1 MIFVFIVGVLVLVFS
16 FLTKEENLPREYQS
30 TTLTNITTGL
40 LNSISTTPQV
50 EFMIDKNDTIYQENL
65 AKLRACQKIDELDYQ
80 AIVDK
85 VNTINHSFGLL
96 HNSHFKNRYT
106 LSMQSVIDN
115 ICNAG
120 ENGVYVTRALSLL
133 SNQEALKNLIWYEEI
148 SSTEIT
154 APYVEMPK
162 HWITTANPWLGFDG
176 CIYMENT
183 KINGTEKTKK
193 PDLVVVEANNY
204 KRDGLCS
211 RPQIYTKNNTDSQI
225 KEVVSIGEYAPP
237 KMDAQFMKLGGMIGN
252 ITRVNQKSLSI
263 SYNGNDVPMGH
274 SAKITIDP
282 DIQII
287 SQQLADCFTARDQNS
302 KICENI
308 LKSTKLSQT
317 INNQPEKALVRKVAI
332 AVVDVPT
339 GKIDALASSMSP
351 CTASDYGL
359 IKKDDCE
366 PIPKLWRYNYSSEPN
381 KNENQAIYWEY
392 MPASTIKP
400 IQALALYRS
409 YPQVFST
416 HKNKLTEIMA
426 QSDTRGLLDVMTCHK
441 GSMTEPYLKD
451 ACKAL
456 TATYQAAKDLGYNT
470 QCDVEN
476 GRCGYRDVLKDM
488 PLHSTYNNPVFYG
501 RLMVDIKSVTTE
513 DGKFVSMSPI
523 SGLDNISPTVYAER
537 KAVNDNDWLGRKEG
551 VELGR
556 FGTLNEALWESMGQ
570 GNALATPLAVASMT
584 RNLLAAADGQS
595 PKSAYLVEDWWNL
608 RGETLKIEGE
618 KPLPE
623 ESISWHAKMVTRVK
637 NTIYSWFP
645 SLQPQSQEKQSSIV
659 STDDD
664 LVPMT
669 ITKMEAQAVANLFTE
684 GHQNKLGYTSHDACL
699 PVFGEYCQ
707 QTLIDDRKI
716 FTKTGTPTFIYK
728 SRDEIIGACD
738 ILDINKMNDA
748 NYRKENGSLIQRCSQ
763 RPIKWHI
770 LGISQQGDEKKWQK
784 VIVVLV
790 DRNWNDSKGTI
801 IHKDSSNND
810 AGKISFSLMKSLD
823 ENNLL

>member
-16 FLTKEENLPREYQS
+16 FWTKEENLPREYQS

-80 AIVDK
+80 AIIDK

-115 ICNAG
+115 ICKAG

-162 HWITTANPWLGFDG
+162 HWITTANPWMGFDG

-183 KINGTEKTKK
+183 KINDVEKTKK

-211 RPQIYTKNNTDSQI
+211 KPQIYTKNNTSTQI
-225 KEVVSIGEYAPP
+225 KEVVSIGEYVPP
-237 KMDAQFMKLGGMIGN
+237 KMDKQFIKLGSMIGN
-252 ITRVNQKSLSI
+252 ITSVNQKSLSI
-263 SYNGNDVPMGH
+263 SHNGNDVPMGH
-274 SAKITIDP
+274 SVKITINP

-287 SQQLADCFTARDQNS
+287 SQQLADCLTAHDKDS
-302 KICENI
+302 EVCKNI

-317 INNQPEKALVRKVAI
+317 INNQPEEALVRKVAI

-351 CTASDYGL
+351 CMASDYGL
-359 IKKDDCE
+359 INKDGCD
-366 PIPKLWRYNYSSEPN
+366 PISKLWKHNYLSEIN
-381 KNENQAIYWEY
+381 KSENQAIYWEY
-392 MPASTIKP
+392 MPASTVKP
-400 IQALALYRS
+400 IQALALYRT

-416 HKNKLTEIMA
+416 HKDKLTEIMA
-426 QSDTRGLLDVMTCHK
+426 QSDTERLIDVMTCYK
-441 GSMTEPYLKD
+441 GSMTEPHLKD
-451 ACKAL
+451 TCKAL
-456 TATYQAAKDLGYNT
+456 SAMYQSAKDLGYNT
-470 QCDVEN
+470 QCDMEN
-476 GRCGYRDVLKDM
+476 GRCGYRDILKDM
-488 PLHSTYNNPVFYG
+488 PLNSTYNKPIFYG
-501 RLMVDIKSVTTE
+501 RLMVNENKS
-513 DGKFVSMSPI
+513 PL
-523 SGLDNISPTVYAER
+523 SGLDSIKPATYTER
-537 KAVNDNDWLGRKEG
+537 KSINGGKWQGLTEEARGKGIGKFG
-551 VELGR
+551 V
-556 FGTLNEALWESMGQ
+556 LNEAIWESMGQ
-570 GNALATPLAVASMT
+570 GDALTTPLAVASMT
-584 RNLLAAADGQS
+584 RNLLAVADGQS
-595 PKSAYLVEDWWNL
+595 PQSAYLVEDWWNL

-618 KPLPE
+618 RPLAE
-623 ESISWHAKMVTRVK
+623 ESTSWHTKMVTRVK
-637 NTIYSWFP
+637 NTLYSWFP

-659 STDDD
+659 LTDND

-684 GHQNKLGYTSHDACL
+684 GHQNKPGYTSHDACL
-699 PVFGEYCQ
+699 PVFGEYCK
-707 QTLIDDRKI
+707 QTLIDNRKI
-716 FTKTGTPTFIYK
+716 FTKTGTPTFDHN
-728 SRDEIIGACD
+728 SRDEMIKDCD
-738 ILDINKMNDA
+738 IIDINQLKNDK
-748 NYRKENGSLIQRCSQ
+748 YRKKNESLIQKCSQ

-790 DRNWNDSKGTI
+790 DRNWNDDKGTI
-801 IHKDSSNND
+801 IHNDFSNND
-810 AGKISFSLMKSLD
+810 AGKISFSLMKALD